1 MEKQIMKNT
10 YLFLLS
16 KKIHRLLVVLIII
29 LTIPMTITGYM
40 MKTVKY
46 FPFDPH
52 AIRMIHST
60 ISLYFA
66 GVLGVM
72 SLTGFYMFIF
82 PYLKNKQEEIK

>member
-1 MEKQIMKNT
+1 MKNT
-10 YLFLLS
+10 HIYLLS
-16 KKIHRLLVVLIII
+16 KKIHRLFVILILI
-29 LTIPMTITGYM
+29 LGTLMSITGYM
-40 MKTVKY
+40 MKESLY
-46 FPFDPH
+46 FPFDPL

-72 SLTGFYMFIF
+72 SLTGLYMFIS